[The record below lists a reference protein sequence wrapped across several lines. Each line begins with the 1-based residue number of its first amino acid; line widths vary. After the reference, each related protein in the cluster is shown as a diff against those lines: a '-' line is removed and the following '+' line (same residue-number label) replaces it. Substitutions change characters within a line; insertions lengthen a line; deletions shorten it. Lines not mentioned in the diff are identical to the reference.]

1 MPDTLAYP
9 IVAVILLAG
18 AWRALQLWRNAET
31 HLHAFPD
38 ALVRTFPALTA
49 TMALFLGGAGV
60 LLILDE
66 LGFGGTDQLGLL
78 YAIVVVAAI
87 ALTIRVALRGEPAWL
102 VPPHLREK
110 VERRRR

>member
-18 AWRALQLWRNAET
+18 GWRALQLWRNSEP
-31 HLHAFPD
+31 HLDAFPD
-38 ALVRTFPALTA
+38 ALVRAFPALTA
-49 TMALFLGGAGV
+49 TMTLFLGGAGV

-66 LGFGGTDQLGLL
+66 LGVGGTDPLGLL
-78 YAIVVVAAI
+78 YAIAVVGAI
-87 ALTIRVALRGEPAWL
+87 ALTIRVALRGEPTWL

-110 VERRRR
+110 RKRRER